1 MRKLR
6 EIFEDVNGRLSSKRV
21 IGILGVITCI
31 SLIISASYSM
41 IVNKEYT
48 TNNNLLQWVLTTFAG
63 LLFGGSAVEFLSKK

>member
-31 SLIISASYSM
+31 ALIISASYSM